1 MWVHSF
7 FFGVPSMVANFESE
21 TDAAGNTNP
30 LAAALVRGNI
40 KLVSLPHVCI
50 RVNLMVDDPDH
61 TAHELGAVIQQD
73 ASLSAQ
79 LLRIANSPL
88 YGFRAKIDTISRA
101 VTVIGQHDLRDLVL
115 AVSAV
120 KTFSNIPVSLANMA
134 SFWRHS
140 IFTGIV
146 SKLLAKR
153 CSVLHT
159 ERLFVAGLLHDVGQ
173 LLIFHKL
180 PEQAQRILRRSEALD
195 EPLYRSEQH
204 LIQFDH
210 AMVGGALATL
220 WQLPQVLHQ
229 AIEFHHEPDRA
240 PQCLEA
246 SLVHLADLISRI
258 AEFPER
264 KLKLLERS
272 SRHAWQ
278 MTGLSDDIIDATIQ
292 DAHPLL
298 FEGLATIMPNAG

>member
-1 MWVHSF
+1 MSVN
-7 FFGVPSMVANFESE
+7 VPADTV
-21 TDAAGNTNP
+21 AGNVAE
-30 LAAALVRGNI
+30 AAANALVQGNV

-50 RVNLMVDDPDH
+50 RVNLMVDDPDLS
-61 TAHELGAVIQQD
+61 AQDIGAVIQQD

-79 LLRIANSPL
+79 LLRIANSPI
-88 YGFRAKIDTISRA
+88 YGFRSKIDTISRA
-101 VTVIGQHDLRDLVL
+101 VTVTGRNELRDLVL

-120 KTFSNIPVSLANMA
+120 KTFSNIPVDLANMA

-140 IFTGIV
+140 MFTGIV
-146 SKLLAKR
+146 AKLLAKH
-153 CSVLHT
+153 CNILHR

-180 PEQAQRILRRSEALD
+180 PEQAQRILRRSESVD
-195 EPLYRSEQH
+195 EPLYLSERQ

-220 WQLPQVLHQ
+220 WQLPAVLND
-229 AIEFHHEPDRA
+229 AIRYHHEPQQA

-258 AEFPER
+258 AEFPDH
-264 KLKLLERS
+264 KALLIGRS
-272 SRHAWQ
+272 SRHAWE
-278 MTGLSDDIIDATIQ
+278 MTGITSDIIDTTIQ
-292 DAHPLL
+292 EAHPLL
-298 FEGLATIMPNAG
+298 FDGLAMIMPNAG